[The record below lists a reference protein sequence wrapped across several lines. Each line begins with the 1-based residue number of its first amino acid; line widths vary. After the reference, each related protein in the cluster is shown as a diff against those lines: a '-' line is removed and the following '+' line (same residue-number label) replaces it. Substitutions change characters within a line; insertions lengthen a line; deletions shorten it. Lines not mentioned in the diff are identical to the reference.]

1 MGVSARLQELS
12 TKHQALKRMIEEE
25 AGRPGSDHAKI
36 AELKRQKLKLKDEIA
51 KLSPD
56 GRH

>member
-12 TKHQALKRMIEEE
+12 SKHQALKRKIEEE
-25 AGRPGSDHAKI
+25 ANRPGSDDAKI

-56 GRH
+56 ARH